1 MQSQQ
6 TIIKTPVHV
15 KVAYDGEFRR
25 FLLSPIT
32 FENLQSTL
40 KTLFSIESEISIK
53 FQDDENDWVLMS
65 TDQELVY
72 ATELSGSPLRL
83 QVKPVSSQ
91 PPKAGAGPF
100 AATERGRG
108 RGCRG
113 RGWGNGRGL
122 KSPEE
127 RLRNKSSR
135 FTERIAMLE
144 AKLSSDKLTSERE
157 RVLRW
162 KLAKLQEK
170 LAAIKTSLEQFG
182 DALQQPQ
189 AATVPTEVVSSTED
203 VLEAQE
209 EKSSQCRGGRRGR
222 GGRGGCRRAMMEDG
236 SDQPV
241 WKGCRRARIAP
252 EIIANFRQCKAN
264 LRAARESGNAEE
276 IQACREALKAARDAK
291 IAAMDALD
299 AQASVDE
306 QKA

>member
-15 KVAYDGEFRR
+15 KVAYDDEFRR

-53 FQDDENDWVLMS
+53 FQDDENDWVLVT

-83 QVKPVSSQ
+83 QVKPIPSQ
-91 PPKAGAGPF
+91 PPQPCAGPF
-100 AATERGRG
+100 TATERGRG

-113 RGWGNGRGL
+113 RKWGDGCRGL
-122 KSPEE
+122 KSSPEE
-127 RLRNKSSR
+127 RLRTRSSR
-135 FTERIAMLE
+135 ITERIAILE
-144 AKLSSDKLTSERE
+144 SKLSSDKLTSERE

-162 KLAKLQEK
+162 KLAKFQEK
-170 LAAIKTSLEQFG
+170 LATIKTALGQFSE
-182 DALQQPQ
+182 AQQPQ
-189 AATVPTEVVSSTED
+189 ATVPTEVVASTDD
-203 VLEAQE
+203 VPQE
-209 EKSSQCRGGRRGR
+209 EKPSHWRGGRRGR

-241 WKGCRRARIAP
+241 WKGRARIAP

-276 IQACREALKAARDAK
+276 IRACREALQAARAAKIAARDA
-291 IAAMDALD
+291 LD
-299 AQASVDE
+299 SQASVDE

>member
-15 KVAYDGEFRR
+15 KVAYDDEFRR

-32 FENLQSTL
+32 FDNLHSTL
-40 KTLFSIESEISIK
+40 KTLFSIESEITIK
-53 FQDDENDWVLMS
+53 FQDDENDWVLVT

-83 QVKPVSSQ
+83 QVKLDTSQ
-91 PPKAGAGPF
+91 PRKAAGPF
-100 AATERGRG
+100 TATERGRG

-113 RGWGNGRGL
+113 RKWGDGCRGL
-122 KSPEE
+122 KSSPEE
-127 RLRNKSSR
+127 RLQMRSSR
-135 FTERIAMLE
+135 ITERIAMLE
-144 AKLSSDKLTSERE
+144 SKLSSDKLTSERE

-162 KLAKLQEK
+162 KLAKFQEK
-170 LAAIKTSLEQFG
+170 LAAIKTALGQFSE
-182 DALQQPQ
+182 AQQPQ
-189 AATVPTEVVSSTED
+189 ATTVPTTEVVASTDD
-203 VLEAQE
+203 VPQV
-209 EKSSQCRGGRRGR
+209 EKPSQWRGGRCGR
-222 GGRGGCRRAMMEDG
+222 GGRGGCRRAMMENG

-241 WKGCRRARIAP
+241 WKGRGRIAP

-276 IQACREALKAARDAK
+276 IRACREALQAARAAK
-291 IAAMDALD
+291 MAARNALD

>member
-6 TIIKTPVHV
+6 AIIKTPVHV
-15 KVAYDGEFRR
+15 KVAYDDEFRR

-32 FENLQSTL
+32 FENLQSTM
-40 KTLFSIESEISIK
+40 KSLFSIESEISIK
-53 FQDDENDWVLMS
+53 FQDDENDWVLVT

-83 QVKPVSSQ
+83 QVKLISSQ
-91 PPKAGAGPF
+91 PPKAGAGTF
-100 AATERGRG
+100 AAPERGRG

-113 RGWGNGRGL
+113 RGWGAGRGF

-127 RLRNKSSR
+127 RLRNRSSHI
-135 FTERIAMLE
+135 TERIAMLE

-162 KLAKLQEK
+162 KLTKFQEK
-170 LAAIKTSLEQFG
+170 LAVIKTALEQFSEV
-182 DALQQPQ
+182 QQPQ
-189 AATVPTEVVSSTED
+189 EATVPTEVVSSTDD
-203 VLEAQE
+203 VPQ
-209 EKSSQCRGGRRGR
+209 EKSSPCRGGRRGR
-222 GGRGGCRRAMMEDG
+222 GRGGCRRAMMEDG

-276 IQACREALKAARDAK
+276 IQACREALCAARAAK
-291 IAAMDALD
+291 IAAMDAFD

>member
-15 KVAYDGEFRR
+15 KVAYNDEFRR

-53 FQDDENDWVLMS
+53 FQDDENDWVLVT

-83 QVKPVSSQ
+83 QVKPIASQ
-91 PPKAGAGPF
+91 PPKAGVSPF
-100 AATERGRG
+100 TATERGRG

-113 RGWGNGRGL
+113 RKWGDGCRGFNS
-122 KSPEE
+122 SPEE
-127 RLRNKSSR
+127 RLRTRSSR
-135 FTERIAMLE
+135 ITERIAMLE
-144 AKLSSDKLTSERE
+144 SKLSSNTLTSERE

-162 KLAKLQEK
+162 KLAKFQEK
-170 LAAIKTSLEQFG
+170 LAAIKTTLEQFSE
-182 DALQQPQ
+182 AQQPQ
-189 AATVPTEVVSSTED
+189 AATVPTEVVASTED
-203 VLEAQE
+203 VPQVENP
-209 EKSSQCRGGRRGR
+209 SQWRGRRGR
-222 GGRGGCRRAMMEDG
+222 GGRGCCRRAMIEDG
-236 SDQPV
+236 ADQPV
-241 WKGCRRARIAP
+241 WKGRGRIAP

-276 IQACREALKAARDAK
+276 IRACREALQAARSAK
-291 IAAMDALD
+291 IAARDALD
-299 AQASVDE
+299 AQASIDE

>member
-15 KVAYDGEFRR
+15 KVAYDDEFRR

-32 FENLQSTL
+32 FDNLQSTL
-40 KTLFSIESEISIK
+40 KTLFSIESEITIK
-53 FQDDENDWVLMS
+53 FQDDENDWVLVT

-83 QVKPVSSQ
+83 QVKLISSQ
-91 PPKAGAGPF
+91 PPKAGAGSF
-100 AATERGRG
+100 TATERGRG

-113 RGWGNGRGL
+113 RKWGDGRGL
-122 KSPEE
+122 KSSPEE
-127 RLRNKSSR
+127 RLRMRSSR
-135 FTERIAMLE
+135 ITERIAMLE
-144 AKLSSDKLTSERE
+144 SKLSSDKLTSERE

-162 KLAKLQEK
+162 KVAKFQEK
-170 LAAIKTSLEQFG
+170 LAAIKTALGQFSE
-182 DALQQPQ
+182 AQQPQ
-189 AATVPTEVVSSTED
+189 AATVPTEVVASTDD
-203 VLEAQE
+203 VPQE
-209 EKSSQCRGGRRGR
+209 ENPSKWRGGRCGR
-222 GGRGGCRRAMMEDG
+222 GGRGGCRRAMMENG

-241 WKGCRRARIAP
+241 WKGRGRIAP

-276 IQACREALKAARDAK
+276 IRACREALQAARAAK
-291 IAAMDALD
+291 LAARDALD